1 MKTAGRGEGVPVTD
15 RQEVR
20 PPSFTNGFGYSPQGK
35 VRNPGEEYLMGSD
48 SGWIMSSRS
57 TGNGGSCVQARRNG
71 GLIEVRNSKNPAAGT
86 VRFTTEEWDSFL
98 DGAKKGEFDQLLAS

>member
-1 MKTAGRGEGVPVTD
+1 MDT
-15 RQEVR
+15 
-20 PPSFTNGFGYSPQGK
+20 
-35 VRNPGEEYLMGSD
+35 D

-57 TGNGGSCVQARRNG
+57 TGNGGSCVEARREA

-98 DGAKKGEFDQLLAS
+98 DGAKKGEFDKLLAG